1 MIPDPCHRCLFDLAT
16 AYPGSCG
23 QGISAIEKLL
33 TSWMNGDNTN
43 ISAIDAARLYSV
55 IPRLG
60 GGGRDGVHHRE
71 RWSKQFSSFLCAL
84 HNLAVDILGIS
95 PSFRDEMRVSK

>member
-1 MIPDPCHRCLFDLAT
+1 MIKCDYYKCHLSPRCLLDLAT

-33 TSWMNGDNTN
+33 TAWLKGDPAL
-43 ISAIDAARLYSV
+43 SAGDAARLYCV
-55 IPRLG
+55 LPRLG

-71 RWSKQFSSFLCAL
+71 KWAKQFSSFLAAL

-95 PSFRDEMRVSK
+95 TAFR